1 MWLCEL
7 TRLFTS
13 TRFFSC
19 RIAWESLSCFN
30 CLQYMYGIGLALG
43 YSQWLKVQPL
53 LKWKGSSEQ
62 SARRLIFHENPFVFD
77 GPEVARLHSREEAR
91 RNDLGNSK
99 PHSDTFGVEFPNAHS
114 DRSEKSLKSR
124 KSRQSSYP
132 TRPFE
137 TISVLKKQTSSL
149 IDVH

>member
-1 MWLCEL
+1 MAESPGPFEVEGVVRAVGASIDLPRE
-7 TRLFTS
+7 FF
-13 TRFFSC
+13 RFF
-19 RIAWESLSCFN
+19 
-30 CLQYMYGIGLALG
+30 Y
-43 YSQWLKVQPL
+43 
-53 LKWKGSSEQ
+53 
-62 SARRLIFHENPFVFD
+62 
-77 GPEVARLHSREEAR
+77 GPEVARLHSRDEAR

-124 KSRQSSYP
+124 RSRQSSYP

-137 TISVLKKQTSSL
+137 RISVLKKLTSSL